1 MVFSDPIF
9 GFLPASLVIF
19 HLLRIYVGGTPA
31 VWALKPPLLNYVM
44 FVLFFRN
51 SSPGG
56 SPFIRKWANRSSL
69 CAPVKDRGWSGLSAV
84 QVHERNRGQ

>member
-44 FVLFFRN
+44 FILFFPQLIARRIALHQEM
-51 SSPGG
+51 GKQVFALRAG
-56 SPFIRKWANRSSL
+56 K
-69 CAPVKDRGWSGLSAV
+69 GSGLEWFVSRAGP
-84 QVHERNRGQ
+84 RA